1 VIDQSTWRTLKIQK
15 KRVSTNPN
23 YFTMKILNRMIV
35 ASVILASSVSC
46 SHEEVIPSAAS
57 EGLPNAITSES
68 NSARLNYWSVYVMDV
83 RFSRETCATGPGVC
97 FKDGFGDIWDYS
109 LIDNS
114 NDPDVGPIGVELA
127 GDQLHLTFY
136 RSLEEDTFIVQ
147 EDVAINETLCR
158 ALGKSSL
165 SMKTGRYA
173 VSYKTHKF
181 GEALVD
187 IISGR

>member
-1 VIDQSTWRTLKIQK
+1 
-15 KRVSTNPN
+15 
-23 YFTMKILNRMIV
+23 MKILNCLLV
-35 ASVILASSVSC
+35 AAAILALFASC
-46 SHEEVIPSAAS
+46 SQEEEIPPAAS
-57 EGLPNAITSES
+57 ENLPDTTTPGSGN
-68 NSARLNYWSVYVMDV
+68 ARLNYWSVYVMDV

-109 LIDNS
+109 FIDNS

-127 GDQLHLTFY
+127 GDQLLLTFY
-136 RSLEEDTFIVQ
+136 RSLEEDAFIVQ

-165 SMKTGRYA
+165 SIKAGRYA

-187 IISGR
+187 IASSRN